1 MGHGA
6 QVRAA
11 SLLAAA
17 IVVAGARPASGEA
30 AWVELA
36 KKYQLGSW
44 TAAFNAEQGIV
55 PDGLLE
61 AAGGSQ
67 RPKHLIWPVKGGRFG
82 RGVGSGKNGQHKGL
96 DIVAPTGTTI
106 KAAWYGVVLF
116 ASWRKGYG
124 NTVVILHPGKW
135 VTLYAHCSSLKV
147 KPGMKVSTGQK
158 IALVGSTGISRG
170 PHLHWELKIKG
181 QQSDPAPYVHPSIPH
196 PPHVGPLPWQGYTVK
211 KGDTLAKIAK
221 AKDVD
226 LAMLSSINN
235 LSEDSSLQAGWKIA
249 LPIKVKGKALPGKN
263 TYVVQKGDTLGSI
276 AVLYDLDVPELMA
289 LNGIDDADKIFPG
302 QKIKIPAGA
311 YDGHAITKKKEAE
324 ADGYLWHEV
333 EKGESLFTIAKK
345 YETSITTIAGMNGI
359 KDKDKLKE
367 GQKLKVPRPPKK
379 KNKKSKKKKA
389 PSE

>member
-1 MGHGA
+1 
-6 QVRAA
+6 
-11 SLLAAA
+11 
-17 IVVAGARPASGEA
+17 
-30 AWVELA
+30 
-36 KKYQLGSW
+36 
-44 TAAFNAEQGIV
+44 
-55 PDGLLE
+55 
-61 AAGGSQ
+61 
-67 RPKHLIWPVKGGRFG
+67 
-82 RGVGSGKNGQHKGL
+82 
-96 DIVAPTGTTI
+96 
-106 KAAWYGVVLF
+106 
-116 ASWRKGYG
+116 
-124 NTVVILHPGKW
+124 
-135 VTLYAHCSSLKV
+135 
-147 KPGMKVSTGQK
+147 
-158 IALVGSTGISRG
+158 
-170 PHLHWELKIKG
+170 
-181 QQSDPAPYVHPSIPH
+181 
-196 PPHVGPLPWQGYTVK
+196 
-211 KGDTLAKIAK
+211 
-221 AKDVD
+221 
-226 LAMLSSINN
+226 MLSSINN